1 MHRTSI
7 FGRQVWLYPTLGIV
21 LLSLAQGAIADAL
34 YRPGDSV
41 EYKVRG
47 SYPAQWVQGRVIKE
61 YPGGSQYLIREAP
74 NPYFPEGPEVA
85 YATSEL
91 RRPGAAPA
99 HSITP
104 TAPRPDTSTSMPTTV
119 ERTSIPLGTGLLGK
133 EELLAYARQ
142 LMGNQPYADSSRR
155 EKALEQIRDTIK
167 ARGTDF
173 QYSAVDDFSNRMYAQ
188 GTMSSHIGFAINSNF
203 GPPPRLDD
211 YFGTFHL
218 RAANRGSKSA
228 KSDGTRVIVTTTDSQ
243 HESGALTINRD
254 GTYVWN
260 YLRGSSPE
268 TWKRGHWRAA
278 SPEEML
284 PWEAGPAIWLLE
296 AKQGSD
302 YMVRMDRQPDWR
314 GWIEVG
320 AGKGRTPVEYGRRP

>member
-1 MHRTSI
+1 MDNHSL
-7 FGRQVWLYPTLGIV
+7 FGRSRWLYPACGIL
-21 LLSLAQGAIADAL
+21 LLSLAQVASTETL

-47 SYPAQWVQGRVIKE
+47 SYPEKWAQGLVIRE
-61 YPGGSQYLIREAP
+61 YPGGSQYLVREAP
-74 NPYFPEGPEVA
+74 TRFFPDGPEMA

-91 RRPGAAPA
+91 RRPGSAPA
-99 HSITP
+99 PVVTP
-104 TAPRPDTSTSMPTTV
+104 TATSRPVALENIAIHS
-119 ERTSIPLGTGLLGK
+119 GAGLLAQ
-133 EELLAYARQ
+133 EELLALARR
-142 LMGNQPYADSSRR
+142 LMGDQPYADSFRR
-155 EKALEQIRDTIK
+155 EKVLEQIRDTIK

-173 QYSAVDDFSNRMYAQ
+173 QYSAIGEFANRMYAQ
-188 GTMSSHIGFAINSNF
+188 GTMSSHIGFAINSNY
-203 GPPPRLDD
+203 GPHPRLDD

-218 RAANRGSKSA
+218 RAASRGSKSA
-228 KSDGTRVIVTTTDSQ
+228 QSDGSRVIVITTDAQ

-254 GTYVWN
+254 GTYLWA
-260 YLRGSSPE
+260 YLRGSAPE
-268 TWKRGHWRAA
+268 TWKRGRWRAA
-278 SPEEML
+278 APEEML
-284 PWEAGPAIWLLE
+284 PWEAGPAIWLLD